1 MTKTEILS
9 NLGIGSG
16 INTTELI
23 KALVDADTAPQKE
36 NLDNLEE
43 KTKDKISTFGIL
55 KSNLLD
61 FKNILKDIESQQ
73 EYGFVGNSSDTTV
86 ATLTASGS
94 KAGSD
99 INSSLTV
106 TTLASR
112 HTLTGP
118 SLASPSSTVGQRNIT
133 INFGTWS
140 ADPTAGGG
148 QSFTSNGQSQISV
161 SATASTTLTDLRDA
175 INNAATDSDNDG
187 TKDVLA
193 SIIYDG
199 SNYMLM
205 LKSESGA
212 SNEMKVTDSHSTPAY
227 AYDTTDGAQLTQR
240 VAGVNSAFTVDGISM
255 SRTSNSI
262 DDLFDG
268 FTLDLKKT
276 TSSAVR
282 ISSSV
287 DLDGVSDLLTGY
299 VDTYN
304 QVMLN
309 LTAMGANDP
318 VDPENDGVLIGDSTL
333 REIKSELRE
342 MSSTAIKGYEGGPYY
357 LSYLGVSTNRDG
369 TLAFNKGQ
377 METQFKSKPET
388 VRAFFTNNYATSNSN
403 ITISAFDFTNTKP
416 GSYAFATDGSSTH
429 TIGGVSATKS
439 GDNYSV
445 TSGDPQGLTIAVANG
460 SGVTSGTIYYGK
472 SFINQVVDKLDNYL
486 SFNSIL
492 DQRVDNLN
500 DTLSTVAEKRS
511 SLEARIESI
520 TQRYARQYSAMES
533 TIASFQETGNML
545 TAMLEK
551 KD

>member
-73 EYGFVGNSSDTTV
+73 EYGFIGNSSDTTV

-318 VDPENDGVLIGDSTL
+318 VDPENDGALIGDSTL
-333 REIKSELRE
+333 REIRSELRE

-369 TLAFNKGQ
+369 TLAFDKGQ

-403 ITISAFDFTNTKP
+403 ITIAAFDFTNTKP
-416 GSYAFATDGSSTH
+416 GTYAFATDGSSTH